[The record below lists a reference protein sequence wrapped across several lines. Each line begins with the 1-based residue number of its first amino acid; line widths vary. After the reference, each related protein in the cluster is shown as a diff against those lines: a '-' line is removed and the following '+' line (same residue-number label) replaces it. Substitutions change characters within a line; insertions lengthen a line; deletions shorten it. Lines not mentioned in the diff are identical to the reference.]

1 MVQCVTSR
9 GRTRA
14 VSLAALLALAPL
26 AAAQTQRAP
35 QRFVT
40 AVRHWVLADTT
51 RIAVEVSGEF
61 SFRTDTLHN
70 PERVYFDIPNARPNF
85 DSHRVHSET
94 LPGPLAQRIRVAE
107 TTPGV
112 TRVVI
117 DLVEGV
123 EVASSTLSN
132 PHRLMVE
139 LKRATGAARSKV
151 PETDVPAQP
160 PVAAQPRATA
170 SGPDAARPAAPAVG
184 APPRSEKGTPPAAAA
199 SVNPPKTV
207 EPETPQLTASG
218 SQTPASL
225 PDTPRKSAAPPK
237 PAPASPN
244 GGETAAE
251 VVVVG
256 PRAPTSGSP
265 GFVGPRL
272 PARAA
277 QKPVEPAPATRTSAG
292 ESSLVR
298 ALGLKISRVVIDA
311 GHGGHDQGAE
321 GVHGLLEK
329 DLVLDI
335 ALRLGS
341 LVETRIGA
349 EVVYTR
355 SDDTY
360 IALRDRTALANERKA
375 DLFLSI
381 HANSTPSATKAAG
394 IETYYLNI
402 TGSKEGMD
410 VAARENAT
418 SDQSVFELA
427 SLIQKI
433 AKQEK
438 AEESREF
445 ANRVQSALFS
455 LEAKNVPGA
464 KNRGVKSAPLV
475 VLIGAHM
482 PSVLVEIGFLSNSRE
497 ESLLKKP
504 DYRQKLAEALF
515 KGVTRYTDSLSHF
528 ETAAA
533 GDPK

>member
-1 MVQCVTSR
+1 M
-9 GRTRA
+9 
-14 VSLAALLALAPL
+14 AALLALAPL

-35 QRFVT
+35 QRSVT
-40 AVRHWVLADTT
+40 AVRHWVLAETT

-61 SFRTDTLHN
+61 SFRSDTLHN
-70 PERVYFDIPNARPNF
+70 PERVYFDILNARPNF
-85 DSHRVHSET
+85 ASHRIHSET

-107 TTPGV
+107 TVPGV

-132 PHRLMVE
+132 PHRLIVE
-139 LKRATGAARSKV
+139 LKKAAGATGAKAPESTAKVEPPAVAEPPVVSIGPATARS
-151 PETDVPAQP
+151 
-160 PVAAQPRATA
+160 A
-170 SGPDAARPAAPAVG
+170 SPSPGT
-184 APPRSEKGTPPAAAA
+184 PPRPEKGTRSPPAASA
-199 SVNPPKTV
+199 NPPKTA
-207 EPETPQLTASG
+207 EPESPQPAAQS
-218 SQTPASL
+218 SQAPASL
-225 PDTPRKSAAPPK
+225 PETLRRSAAAPK
-237 PAPASPN
+237 PAQES
-244 GGETAAE
+244 AARPE
-251 VVVVG
+251 PVAEAGALG
-256 PRAPTSGSP
+256 PRPPTPGSQ

-272 PARAA
+272 PDRAA
-277 QKPVEPAPATRTSAG
+277 PKPVEPAPATRTSAG

-329 DLVLDI
+329 DVVLDI
-335 ALRLGS
+335 AQRLGN
-341 LVETRIGA
+341 LVEARIGA

-360 IALRDRTALANERKA
+360 IGLRDRTALANDRKA

-394 IETYYLNI
+394 IETFYLNI
-402 TGSKEGMD
+402 TGPQDAMD

-445 ANRVQSALFS
+445 ANRVQTALYAF
-455 LEAKNVPGA
+455 EAKNVPSA

-475 VLIGAHM
+475 VLIGEHM

-497 ESLLKKP
+497 ETLLKKP

-515 KGVTRYTDSLSHF
+515 RGVTKYTDSLSHF

-533 GDPK
+533 RNGN